1 MNKIGIAL
9 CGVAA
14 AVLSGCFAA
23 PQMRMSIPEDSTTY
37 NGISFKLHSIEK
49 GDMGEPVAVAANPQ
63 EGNLADLMVDSLPDL
78 EYRIGPLDQVQV
90 VVWEHPEL
98 TSPMGQYQPAGQKV
112 TTDGKLFY
120 PYAGELQA
128 AGLTAQELRLEIT
141 KRLSDKILNDP
152 QVDVRVTG
160 YHSRK
165 AFVTGAVNKPGYVS
179 FDENPMTLPD
189 VIAEVGGFRENAD
202 PAFVQIRRGDK
213 IYNINYVSA
222 FQDNIAIDRILVK
235 PGDQVFV
242 PLRADTERDRKVYV
256 LGEVARSG
264 IVHMDNYMSLAE
276 ALAAAGGVNAVNA
289 TSRGIYVI
297 RNTAVDKIDIYQL
310 NAKNAMALAM
320 ADRFEMNP
328 RDIVYVDASGL
339 ATWNRLLGLITP
351 TLTAIQNTTS
361 TVYYMSQISRNG
373 WSTPKTTS
381 SSASKTATSTATT
394 TTTSK

>member
-1 MNKIGIAL
+1 MNKVGIAL

-14 AVLSGCFAA
+14 AILSGCFAA
-23 PQMRMSIPEDSTTY
+23 PQMRMDVSSDSTSY
-37 NGISFKLHSIEK
+37 NGISFKLHSIDK
-49 GDMGEPVAVAANPQ
+49 GDMGEPVQVVENPNAGKL
-63 EGNLADLMVDSLPDL
+63 EDLMVDSLPDL

-120 PYAGELQA
+120 PYAGVIQA

-160 YHSRK
+160 YYSRK
-165 AFVTGAVNKPGYVS
+165 ALVTGAVNRPGYVK
-179 FDENPMTLPD
+179 FDENPMTIPD
-189 VIAEVGGFRENAD
+189 VIAEVGGFNEKAD
-202 PAFVQIRRGDK
+202 PSFVQLRRGEK
-213 IYNINYVSA
+213 VYNIDYTRAFKNNVS
-222 FQDNIAIDRILVK
+222 IERILVK

-242 PLRADTERDRKVYV
+242 PLRSETERDRKVYV
-256 LGEVARSG
+256 LGEVTRSG
-264 IVHMDNYMSLAE
+264 VVRMDNYLSLAE
-276 ALAAAGGVNAVNA
+276 ALAASGGVNAVNA
-289 TSRGIYVI
+289 SSSDIYVI
-297 RNTAVDKIDIYQL
+297 RNTAPDKIDIYQL

-339 ATWNRLLGLITP
+339 ATWNRLINLILP
-351 TLTAIQNTTS
+351 TFNFIKDGTYTVKYIQDIHNA
-361 TVYYMSQISRNG
+361 G
-373 WSTPKTTS
+373 WK
-381 SSASKTATSTATT
+381 
-394 TTTSK
+394 

>member
-1 MNKIGIAL
+1 MNKVGIGL

-14 AVLSGCFAA
+14 AVLSGCFAS
-23 PQMRMSIPEDSTTY
+23 PQMRMDVPSDSTTY
-37 NGISFKLHSIEK
+37 NGITFKLHSIDK
-49 GDMGEPVAVAANPQ
+49 GDMGESVLANADSAY
-63 EGNLADLMVDSLPDL
+63 GDLADLMVDTLPKL

-112 TTDGKLFY
+112 TTEGTLFY
-120 PYAGELQA
+120 PYAGELKV

-189 VIAEVGGFRENAD
+189 VIAEVGGFDEKAD
-202 PAFVQIRRGDK
+202 PAFIQLRRGEK
-213 IYNINYVSA
+213 TYNIDYVGA
-222 FQDNIAIDRILVK
+222 FKNNIPIDRILVK

-242 PLRADTERDRKVYV
+242 PLRSETERDRKVYV
-256 LGEVARSG
+256 LGEVLRSG
-264 IVHMDNYMSLAE
+264 IVRMDNYLSLAE
-276 ALAAAGGVNAVNA
+276 ALAASGGVNAVNA
-289 TSRGIYVI
+289 SAAGIYVI
-297 RNTAVDKIDIYQL
+297 RNSAPDKIDIYQL
-310 NAKNAMALAM
+310 DAKNAMALAM

-339 ATWNRLLGLITP
+339 ATWNRLLGLISP
-351 TLTAIQNTTS
+351 TLNATAGTASSTTNTIYYIQR
-361 TVYYMSQISRNG
+361 IHKEG
-373 WSTPKTTS
+373 W
-381 SSASKTATSTATT
+381 
-394 TTTSK
+394 

>member
-14 AVLSGCFAA
+14 AILSGCFAA
-23 PQMRMSIPEDSTTY
+23 PQMRMDISSDSTSY
-37 NGISFKLHSIEK
+37 NGISFKLHSIDK
-49 GDMGEPVAVAANPQ
+49 GDMGEPVQVVVNPNAGKL
-63 EGNLADLMVDSLPDL
+63 EDLMVDSLPDL
-78 EYRIGPLDQVQV
+78 EYRIGPLDMVQV

-120 PYAGELQA
+120 PYAGVIQA
-128 AGLTAQELRLEIT
+128 AGLTAQELRNEIT

-165 AFVTGAVNKPGYVS
+165 ALVTGAVNRPGYVK
-179 FDENPMTLPD
+179 FDENPMTIPD
-189 VIAEVGGFRENAD
+189 VIAEVGGFNEKAD
-202 PAFVQIRRGDK
+202 PSFVQLRRGEK
-213 IYNINYVSA
+213 VYNIDYTRAFKNNVS
-222 FQDNIAIDRILVK
+222 IERILVK

-242 PLRADTERDRKVYV
+242 PLRSDTERDRKVYV
-256 LGEVARSG
+256 LGEVTRSG
-264 IVHMDNYMSLAE
+264 VVRMDNYLSLAE
-276 ALAAAGGVNAVNA
+276 ALAASGGVNAINA
-289 TSRGIYVI
+289 SSRDIYVI
-297 RNTAVDKIDIYQL
+297 RNTAPDKIDIYQL

-339 ATWNRLLGLITP
+339 ATWNRFIGLILP
-351 TLTAIQNTTS
+351 TLNATINTFNSTSDAIQNVQYIHNT
-361 TVYYMSQISRNG
+361 G
-373 WSTPKTTS
+373 WAGPK
-381 SSASKTATSTATT
+381 K
-394 TTTSK
+394 

>member
-14 AVLSGCFAA
+14 AILSGCFAA
-23 PQMRMSIPEDSTTY
+23 PQMRMDVSTDSTTY
-37 NGISFKLHSIEK
+37 NGITFKLHSIDK
-49 GDMGEPVAVAANPQ
+49 GDMGEPVPVVANPN
-63 EGNLADLMVDSLPDL
+63 EGKLEDLMVDSLPDL
-78 EYRIGPLDQVQV
+78 EYRIGPLDMVQV

-120 PYAGELQA
+120 PYAGVIQA
-128 AGLTAQELRLEIT
+128 AGLTAQELRNEIT

-165 AFVTGAVNKPGYVS
+165 ALVTGAVNRPGYVK
-179 FDENPMTLPD
+179 FDENPMTIPD
-189 VIAEVGGFRENAD
+189 VIAEVGGFNEKAD
-202 PAFVQIRRGDK
+202 PAFVQLRRGEK
-213 IYNINYVSA
+213 VYNINYVRA
-222 FQDNIAIDRILVK
+222 FKDNVSIERILVK

-242 PLRADTERDRKVYV
+242 PLRAETERDRKVYV
-256 LGEVARSG
+256 LGEVTRNG
-264 IVHMDNYMSLAE
+264 VVRMDNYLSLAE
-276 ALAAAGGVNAVNA
+276 ALAASGGVNAINA
-289 TSRGIYVI
+289 SSKDIYVI
-297 RNTAVDKIDIYQL
+297 RNTAKDKIDVYQL

-339 ATWNRLLGLITP
+339 ATWNRLVSLIWP
-351 TLTAIQNTTS
+351 TLNATFNS
-361 TVYYMSQISRNG
+361 FNN
-373 WSTPKTTS
+373 
-381 SSASKTATSTATT
+381 ATSGVHNLQYIHNTGW
-394 TTTSK
+394 K

>member
-1 MNKIGIAL
+1 MNKIGIGL

-23 PQMRMSIPEDSTTY
+23 PQMRMDVPTDSTTY
-37 NGISFKLHSIEK
+37 NGITFKLHSIEK
-49 GDMGEPVAVAANPQ
+49 GEMGEPVQVVANPA
-63 EGNLADLMVDSLPDL
+63 EGKLEDLMVDTLPEL
-78 EYRIGPLDQVQV
+78 EYRIGPLDMVQV

-120 PYAGELQA
+120 PYAGEIQV
-128 AGLTAQELRLEIT
+128 AGLTAQELRAEIT

-189 VIAEVGGFRENAD
+189 VLAEVGGFNEKAD
-202 PAFVQIRRGDK
+202 PAFVQLRRGDK
-213 IYNINYVSA
+213 VYNIDYVRA
-222 FQDNIAIDRILVK
+222 FKDNIAVERVLVK

-242 PLRADTERDRKVYV
+242 PLRSETERDRKVYV
-256 LGEVARSG
+256 LGDVNRSG
-264 IVHMDNYMSLAE
+264 IVRMDSYLSLAE
-276 ALAAAGGVNAVNA
+276 ALASAGGVNATNA
-289 TSRGIYVI
+289 SSSDIYVI
-297 RNTAVDKIDIYQL
+297 RNTAADKIDIYQL

-339 ATWNRLLGLITP
+339 ATWNRLLSLITP
-351 TLTAIQNTTS
+351 TMAAVKQGTDIIYNVQYIHN
-361 TVYYMSQISRNG
+361 NG
-373 WSTPKTTS
+373 WKVR
-381 SSASKTATSTATT
+381 K
-394 TTTSK
+394 

>member
-1 MNKIGIAL
+1 MNKVGIGL

-14 AVLSGCFAA
+14 AVLSGCFAS
-23 PQMRMSIPEDSTTY
+23 PQMRMDVPSDSTTY
-37 NGISFKLHSIEK
+37 NGITFKLHSIDK
-49 GDMGEPVAVAANPQ
+49 GDMGESVQANADSAY
-63 EGNLADLMVDSLPDL
+63 GNLADLMVDTLPKL

-120 PYAGELQA
+120 PYAGELQV

-189 VIAEVGGFRENAD
+189 VIAEVGGFDEKAD
-202 PAFVQIRRGDK
+202 PAFIQLRRGEK
-213 IYNINYVSA
+213 TYNIDYVGA
-222 FQDNIAIDRILVK
+222 FKDNIPIDRILVK

-242 PLRADTERDRKVYV
+242 PLRSETERDRKVYV
-256 LGEVARSG
+256 LGEVLRSG
-264 IVHMDNYMSLAE
+264 IVRMDNYLSLAE
-276 ALAAAGGVNAVNA
+276 ALAASGGVNAVNA
-289 TSRGIYVI
+289 SAAGIYVI
-297 RNTAVDKIDIYQL
+297 RNSAPDKIDIYQL
-310 NAKNAMALAM
+310 DAKNAMALAM

-339 ATWNRLLGLITP
+339 ATWNRLLGLISP
-351 TLTAIQNTTS
+351 TLNATAGTASSTTNTIYYIQR
-361 TVYYMSQISRNG
+361 IHKEG
-373 WSTPKTTS
+373 W
-381 SSASKTATSTATT
+381 
-394 TTTSK
+394 